1 MNTFNSICSNP
12 WCKVSFSYTEKDYIT
27 NDGVV
32 SEPKVCKK
40 CLSFDKELS
49 GGIEWAD
56 KSYEGNRFDNE
67 PHQIR
72 YKVTNYKL

>member
-12 WCKVSFSYTEKDYIT
+12 WCKAPYSYTE
-27 NDGVV
+27 NDFYMIEGVLT
-32 SEPKVCKK
+32 EPKTCKK
-40 CLSFDKELS
+40 CFSFSNELS
-49 GGIEWAD
+49 GGVEWID
-56 KSYEGNRFDNE
+56 KSYDGNRFDNE